1 MLKKTIA
8 ILMALC
14 LGLPL
19 AAFAVS
25 PYSVRAQEL
34 VAEYD
39 GTIRD
44 RDALLRQVTEDLY
57 LFEEVDWIDGFTIS
71 SVADDGTVTYQSV
84 ISEEPSIID
93 YFFIWKEEDGSI
105 AVDVTEGEKHNV
117 LVLKP
122 DGRLYID
129 GHEVGLKLFD
139 DQEEIV
145 YYTAVEMCF
154 ALDLFKGY
162 PDGTFRPA
170 KEITRAELSKVVCL
184 ALNGGE
190 EPTPDQSAPTFA
202 DVEGHWAAPYIRWC
216 AAQGLVSG
224 MSADRFAPDEG
235 VTAVQAA
242 RILLTALGCDP
253 EKEGFTGP
261 QWIVQVNARAQEVGL
276 YDKLDG
282 TETGAAL
289 TRDDAAQLLWNALN
303 APVLAYV
310 QGTGTLDGKEYPKLT
325 LEPVLLDDG
334 ETPLTLLIERFGW
347 TA

>member
-1 MLKKTIA
+1 MWKKTIA

-14 LGLPL
+14 LCLPL

-44 RDALLRQVTEDLY
+44 RDALLRQVTEDVY
-57 LFEEVDWIDGFTIS
+57 LFEEVGWIDGFTIS
-71 SVADDGTVTYQSV
+71 SVADDGTVTYQDV

-105 AVDVTEGEKHNV
+105 VVDVTEDEKHNV

-122 DGRLYID
+122 DGRLYVD
-129 GHEVGLKLFD
+129 GYAVGLEMFD
-139 DQEEIV
+139 DQDEV
-145 YYTAVEMCF
+145 VHYTAMQMCF
-154 ALDLFKGY
+154 GYGLFTGY

-170 KEITRAELSKVVCL
+170 REITRAELSKVVCL

-190 EPTPDQSAPTFA
+190 EPTLDQAAPTFA
-202 DVEGHWAAPYIRWC
+202 DIEGHWAAPYIRWC

-224 MSADRFAPDEG
+224 MSADTFTPDEG
-235 VTAVQAA
+235 ITAVQAA

-253 EKEGFTGP
+253 EKEGFTGA
-261 QWIVQVNARAQEVGL
+261 QWAVQVNARAQEVGL
-276 YDKLDG
+276 YDELDG

-289 TRDDAAQLLWNALN
+289 TRDDAVQLLWNALN
-303 APVLAYV
+303 APVLVYV

-325 LEPVLLDDG
+325 LEPVLQDDG
-334 ETPLTLLIERFGW
+334 VTPLTLQMERFGW